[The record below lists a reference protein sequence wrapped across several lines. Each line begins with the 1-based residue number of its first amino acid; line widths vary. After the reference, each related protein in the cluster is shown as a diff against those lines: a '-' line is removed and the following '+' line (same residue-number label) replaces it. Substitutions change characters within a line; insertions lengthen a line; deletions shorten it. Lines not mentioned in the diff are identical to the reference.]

1 MIRGVNMNRIVLTV
15 AAMTM
20 MILAPAFCWELS
32 FGKESGKVGIIA
44 PAGAEDFPVG
54 PASYRVVGENLWVL
68 DSANGKVLCFDASS
82 KLLREIAIPGLA
94 KEWVLD
100 DFALQF
106 ADAKAAEPSAILVV
120 DLMER
125 LVVKFALDGKEIFK
139 IKPEN
144 LIQLDEIEI
153 DSTGQF
159 YIGDYANSVIA
170 VFAAD
175 GKQLRQIPWQCSGF
189 ALDPENNLHMIHFE
203 DNVGHFHVK
212 LAADGNEL
220 GRVKLGLPEMQN
232 PRLWHANAKGE
243 YLLSFIPPEGETNSQ
258 VLFTYSSAGQIL
270 KRANFFSPYYI
281 KRYLSAGKESAW
293 LVDADYSKAP
303 AQAVKF
309 KQL

>member
-1 MIRGVNMNRIVLTV
+1 MSRVIVAV
-15 AAMTM
+15 AAMM
-20 MILAPAFCWELS
+20 MILAPAFSWELS
-32 FGKESGKVGIIA
+32 FGTEPGKVGIKA
-44 PAGAEDFPVG
+44 PVGAEDFPVG
-54 PASYRVVGENLWVL
+54 PASYRVVGDNMWVL

-82 KLLREIAIPGLA
+82 KLIKEIAIPSLPQ
-94 KEWVLD
+94 EWVLD

-106 ADAKAAEPSAILVV
+106 SDASSTEPAAVIAV

-125 LVVKFALDGKEIFK
+125 LVIKFSADGRELFK

-175 GKQLRQIPWQCSGF
+175 GKQLRQITWQCSGF
-189 ALDPENNLHMIHFE
+189 AVDPENNLHMIHFE
-203 DNVGHFHVK
+203 ENVGHFHVK
-212 LAADGNEL
+212 LSADGSEL
-220 GRVKLGLPEMQN
+220 ARVKLGLPEMQN
-232 PRLWHANAKGE
+232 PRIWHVNAKGE
-243 YLLSFIPPEGETNSQ
+243 SLLSFIPPEGETNSQ
-258 VLFTYSSAGQIL
+258 VLFTYSSAGEIL
-270 KRANFFSPYYI
+270 KRANFSSPYYI

-293 LVDADYSKAP
+293 LVDADYMKAP
-303 AQAVKF
+303 ALSIKF